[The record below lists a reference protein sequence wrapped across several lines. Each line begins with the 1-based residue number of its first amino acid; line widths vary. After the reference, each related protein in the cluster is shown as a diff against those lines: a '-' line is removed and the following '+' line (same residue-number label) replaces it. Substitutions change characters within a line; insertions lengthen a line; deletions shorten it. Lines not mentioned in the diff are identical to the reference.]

1 MIPLRDT
8 RTSNSKPTVTI
19 LIILANILVFLY
31 TLSLD
36 GYTQNHFVATYAM
49 VPAHMH
55 LSTLLSSLFLHAG
68 WMHLIGN
75 MWFLWVF
82 GDNVEDVLGHGK
94 YLGFYLACGVLAS
107 LAQYAMSPYS
117 RIPTLGASGAIAG
130 VMGAYLVKFPRNRIL
145 TLLPIIIF
153 WTTIDVP
160 AWLILIYWFGLQFLG
175 VLGTSM
181 SQGGGVAFFAHIG
194 GFIAGM
200 ILDLHAGDQAALF
213 AAARS
218 VLAMTVTLYTRA
230 GCHLCDEARHVIQSV
245 RPRQEFHYEEFD
257 IDTDPSLRRL
267 YNEEVPVIA
276 IDGKKAFKYRLTSED
291 LIQKLKARS

>member
-8 RTSNSKPTVTI
+8 RASNSRPTVTI
-19 LIILANILVFLY
+19 LIILANVLVFLY
-31 TLSLD
+31 MISLD
-36 GYTQNHFVATYAM
+36 GYTQNHFVMAYSV

-55 LSTLLSSLFLHAG
+55 LSSLITSLFLHGG

-94 YLGFYLACGVLAS
+94 YLGFYLACGVIAS
-107 LAQYAMSPYS
+107 LAQYAMSPDS

-200 ILDLHAGDQAALF
+200 ILISTLGTKQRYLQRRDLSW
-213 AAARS
+213 R
-218 VLAMTVTLYTRA
+218 
-230 GCHLCDEARHVIQSV
+230 
-245 RPRQEFHYEEFD
+245 
-257 IDTDPSLRRL
+257 
-267 YNEEVPVIA
+267 
-276 IDGKKAFKYRLTSED
+276 
-291 LIQKLKARS
+291 